1 MGRPNIV
8 TKDYMQDPQHFAD
21 AFNYYAFDGRQ
32 VVQAEKLSEAD
43 PTELAIIFS
52 EGKKEFA
59 EKFRDVLKQCILK
72 EDDKFSYLMLGIEN
86 QTDIHSQ
93 IYLYTGMN
101 DYSFLLSCSE
111 HINAYDTA
119 V

>member
-52 EGKKEFA
+52 EG
-59 EKFRDVLKQCILK
+59 RRNLQR
-72 EDDKFSYLMLGIEN
+72 N
-86 QTDIHSQ
+86 
-93 IYLYTGMN
+93 
-101 DYSFLLSCSE
+101 SE
-111 HINAYDTA
+111 MY
-119 V
+119 